1 MQGVQRAMFRSSRYR
16 EVKERQHDD
25 EPRVS
30 AASFVL
36 LGLLL
41 GLTGGLFY
49 AWVLSP
55 VVYTDASPTRLNDAY
70 TDEYLFLVSQSYALT
85 GDWEEAQ
92 TRVAALQLDD
102 APQRVASLFE
112 QSLREGRPAPQ
123 VRNLAFFT
131 QQLGGQSPALSLFGP
146 TPQPPPVTPTQ
157 ASAAA
162 TATATLLPTPS
173 PTSPPT
179 RTPPPTLTPSP
190 TPQATATPRPDFQ
203 LLSQERVCDPD
214 GPATRIEV
222 FTLDLDEEPL
232 PGVEVI
238 VSWDGGSDRF
248 FTGFRPDVDPAY
260 GDFSMTPDVSYSVEL
275 AAGSPPIS
283 GLRVEPCAEADG
295 GHPGGWRL
303 TFQNVT
309 EEPTSTPT
317 AEPSATS
324 TPTTTPSTTPSPTTT
339 PTTTQTPSATS
350 TPTATPTPTSTMTP

>member
-1 MQGVQRAMFRSSRYR
+1 MFRSSRYR
-16 EVKERQHDD
+16 EVKEREQNG

-41 GLTGGLFY
+41 GLTGGLIY
-49 AWVLSP
+49 SWVISP
-55 VVYTDASPTRLNDAY
+55 VVYTDASPSRLNDAY
-70 TDEYLFLVSQSYALT
+70 IDEYLFLVSQSYALT
-85 GDWEEAQ
+85 GDWERAQ
-92 TRVAALQLDD
+92 ERVSALELED
-102 APQRVASLFE
+102 APQRVATLFE
-112 QSLREGRPAPQ
+112 QSLREGRPAPA

-131 QQLGGQSPALSLFGP
+131 QRLGGQSPALSLFGP

-157 ASAAA
+157 ASVAA

-190 TPQATATPRPDFQ
+190 TPQPTATPQPDFQ
-203 LLSQERVCDPD
+203 LLGQERVCDPD

-222 FTLDLDEEPL
+222 FTLDIDEEPL
-232 PGVEVI
+232 PGVEVMI
-238 VSWDGGSDRF
+238 SWDGGSDRF

-260 GDFSMTPDVSYSVEL
+260 GDFSMMPDISYSVQI
-275 AAGSPPIS
+275 AAGSPLIS
-283 GLRVEPCAEADG
+283 GLRVEPCSEAAG

-309 EEPTSTPT
+309 EEPTATPT
-317 AEPSATS
+317 ARASATATPTATLTATA
-324 TPTTTPSTTPSPTTT
+324 TPTTTPS
-339 PTTTQTPSATS
+339 PSATA
-350 TPTATPTPTSTMTP
+350 TATTTATPTSTTAP

>member
-1 MQGVQRAMFRSSRYR
+1 MFRSSRYQ
-16 EVKERQHDD
+16 EVKERRQNG
-25 EPRVS
+25 EPRIS
-30 AASFVL
+30 AASFLL

-55 VVYTDASPTRLNDAY
+55 VIYIDANPSRLNDTY

-85 GDWEEAQ
+85 RDWETAQ
-92 TRVAALQLDD
+92 ERVALLQLDD

-112 QSLREGRPAPQ
+112 QSLREGRPAPH

-131 QQLGGQSPALSLFGP
+131 QRMGGQSPALSLFGP

-157 ASAAA
+157 ASVAA

-179 RTPPPTLTPSP
+179 RTPPPTLTPSV
-190 TPQATATPRPDFQ
+190 TPQPTATPQPDFQ
-203 LLSQERVCDPD
+203 LISQQRVCDPD

-222 FTLDLDEEPL
+222 FTLDRDGAPL
-232 PGVEVI
+232 PGIEVI

-260 GDFSMTPDVSYSVEL
+260 GDFSMRPETSYSVEL
-275 AAGSPPIS
+275 AAGSTAIS
-283 GLRVEPCAEADG
+283 GLRVEPCTAAAG
-295 GHPGGWRL
+295 GHAGGWRL

-309 EEPTSTPT
+309 EEPTVTPT
-317 AEPSATS
+317 PTSSPTPTLTPSPSATS
-324 TPTTTPSTTPSPTTT
+324 TPTTTPSPSATATPSPASTTA
-339 PTTTQTPSATS
+339 P
-350 TPTATPTPTSTMTP
+350 

>member
-1 MQGVQRAMFRSSRYR
+1 MFRSSRYQD
-16 EVKERQHDD
+16 VKERHKDGA
-25 EPRVS
+25 PRVS

-55 VVYTDASPTRLNDAY
+55 VVYTDASPARLNEEH

-85 GDWEEAQ
+85 GNWEEAQ
-92 TRVAALQLDD
+92 ERLAALELED
-102 APQRVASLFE
+102 APQRVARLFE
-112 QSLREGRPAPQ
+112 QSLRQGRPAAQ

-131 QQLGGQSPALSLFGP
+131 QRLGGDSPALSLFGP

-157 ASAAA
+157 APVAA

-173 PTSPPT
+173 PTPPPT

-190 TPQATATPRPDFQ
+190 TPQPTATPQPDFQ

-214 GPATRIEV
+214 APAMRIEV
-222 FTLDLDEEPL
+222 FTLDIDEDPL
-232 PGVEVI
+232 PGVQVI
-238 VSWDGGSDRF
+238 VSWDSGSDRF

-260 GDFSMTPDVSYSVEL
+260 GDFSMMPDISYSVQL
-275 AAGSPPIS
+275 AAGSPTIS
-283 GLRVEPCAEADG
+283 GLRVEPCSQAAG
-295 GHPGGWRL
+295 GQPGGWRL

-309 EEPTSTPT
+309 EEPTPTPT
-317 AEPSATS
+317 S
-324 TPTTTPSTTPSPTTT
+324 TTTPSPSATLTATTTPSPT
-339 PTTTQTPSATS
+339 S
-350 TPTATPTPTSTMTP
+350 TPTSTATPSPTSTP

>member
-1 MQGVQRAMFRSSRYR
+1 MFRSSRYR
-16 EVKERQHDD
+16 EVKERQEDGG
-25 EPRVS
+25 PRVS
-30 AASFVL
+30 AASYVL

-41 GLTGGLFY
+41 GLAGGLLY
-49 AWVLSP
+49 SWVLSP
-55 VVYTDASPTRLNDAY
+55 VVYTDASPSRLNDTY

-85 GDWEEAQ
+85 GDWAQ
-92 TRVAALQLDD
+92 AQERVAALQLDN

-112 QSLREGRPAPQ
+112 QSLREGRPAPH

-131 QQLGGQSPALSLFGP
+131 QRLGGQSPALSLFGP

-157 ASAAA
+157 ASLAA

-190 TPQATATPRPDFQ
+190 TLQPSATPRPDFQ
-203 LLSQERVCDPD
+203 LLSQQRVCDPD

-222 FTLDLDEEPL
+222 FTLDIDEEPL
-232 PGVEVI
+232 PGTEVI

-260 GDFSMTPDVSYSVEL
+260 GDFSMMPDISYSVEL
-275 AAGSPPIS
+275 AAGSPRIG
-283 GLRVEPCAEADG
+283 GLRIEPCSQGAG

-309 EEPTSTPT
+309 EEPTATPT
-317 AEPSATS
+317 SPASATATATASPSATATATS
-324 TPTTTPSTTPSPTTT
+324 TPSPTSTSTSTATPSPTATT
-339 PTTTQTPSATS
+339 AP
-350 TPTATPTPTSTMTP
+350 